1 MNQSPALRKAL
12 GIALCCS
19 AMAPALVP
27 GVARAADADLARK
40 LEALQQEIEAL
51 KAQMKAAEAKAAT
64 TAAAAPRGG
73 SIISAPAG
81 LELSVYGVG
90 HLSAD
95 SIHTGTDSSSYLHS
109 NSSRIGFKGSYDLGE
124 VAAIFQYESGV
135 DLTGKG
141 GADGNGSAAGST
153 PSVFTR
159 ARDSFVGLK
168 GGFGQ
173 VVAGRLPALNQWLYD
188 YNLFGDQV
196 GDLGNIW
203 GANLPGRVDSAVQY
217 RTPDFGGFSAGLA
230 YTPSGNA
237 GAKNMAGTIL
247 KLDFGRGGLKLGGAF
262 ASLGQGTGLA
272 NQKASALTAS
282 YDFGAFNIGGGVQHE
297 TDLGGVSGRNQ
308 NEATLGASIKVG
320 AKGAVKFQYARAGNV
335 SGTANS
341 GARQA
346 AIGYDH
352 AWNKQTTVYVA
363 YARTRNDSAAAFQSY
378 DWGHGNQGVPA
389 VVAGNNTSAFSA
401 GLVYAFDLG
410 LIGKR

>member
-1 MNQSPALRKAL
+1 MNQSLALRKAL
-12 GIALCCS
+12 GVALCCS
-19 AMAPALVP
+19 TLGAALLP
-27 GVARAADADLARK
+27 GVAGAAEADLARK
-40 LEALQQEIEAL
+40 IDALQQELEAL
-51 KAQMKAAEAKAAT
+51 KAQMKS
-64 TAAAAPRGG
+64 AAAAPAAGG

-95 SIHTGTDSSSYLHS
+95 SINTGSDSSGYLHS
-109 NSSRIGFKGSYDLGE
+109 NSSRIGFRGNYDLGG
-124 VAAIFQYESGV
+124 VKAIFQYESGV

-217 RTPDFGGFSAGLA
+217 RTPDFNGFSAGLA
-230 YTPSGNA
+230 YAPSGNS
-237 GAKNMAGTIL
+237 GAKNKSGTIL

-262 ASLGQGTGLA
+262 ATLGQGTGLS
-272 NQKASALTAS
+272 NQKASAITAS
-282 YDFGAFNIGGGVQHE
+282 YDFGAFSIGGGVQHE
-297 TDLGGVSGRNQ
+297 NDIGGVGGKSQ
-308 NEATLGASIKVG
+308 NEATLGASVKVG
-320 AKGAVKFQYARAGNV
+320 PKGALKFQYARAGTV
-335 SGTANS
+335 SGVANS

-363 YARTRNDSAAAFQSY
+363 YAATKNDSGAAFQSY
-378 DWGHGNQGVPA
+378 NWGHGNQGVPA
-389 VVAGNNTSAFSA
+389 VVAGKNTNAFST
-401 GLVYAFDLG
+401 GIVYAFDLG
-410 LIGKR
+410 VLGKR